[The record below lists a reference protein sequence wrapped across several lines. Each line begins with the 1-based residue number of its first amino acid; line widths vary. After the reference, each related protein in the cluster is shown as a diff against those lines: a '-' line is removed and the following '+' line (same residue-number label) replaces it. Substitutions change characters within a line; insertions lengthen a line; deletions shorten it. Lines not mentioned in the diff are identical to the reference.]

1 MQHGVAVVVV
11 VVGADVEVPTEKIFL
26 KNLFDFSS
34 VFCFLRYNIYLF
46 TGKDGSILF
55 CIILLTQLAKD

>member
-26 KNLFDFSS
+26 ENLFNFSS
-34 VFCFLRYNIYLF
+34 VFCFLRYNIFFIYRKGWLHF
-46 TGKDGSILF
+46 ILHHF
-55 CIILLTQLAKD
+55 IDTAC